1 MAAGGNQA
9 LDFLVRG
16 KQQLAHQRSLSAV
29 SQRMAEGAE
38 PAIQAPSLPNLQ
50 SLCQEP
56 GRECGIAASRWKQRS
71 SITAPEQRWRNAA
84 QLRHGGNSEVALQSA
99 GPPQDPMVTSRM
111 GLTRSSGSFWGAEG
125 GSCMER
131 DAARC
136 LVEESLS
143 LGCCARTLVLRFT
156 IGW

>member
-1 MAAGGNQA
+1 LAAGGNQA

-16 KQQLAHQRSLSAV
+16 KLQLAHKHSLSAV

-71 SITAPEQRWRNAA
+71 DVTAPEERSRAGGMQPSSCMEGAQRW
-84 QLRHGGNSEVALQSA
+84 LRKVLE
-99 GPPQDPMVTSRM
+99 DPMVTSRM
-111 GLTRSSGSFWGAEG
+111 GLIRYFGGLKVGAAWRG
-125 GSCMER
+125 TLLG
-131 DAARC
+131 AWWKNI
-136 LVEESLS
+136 SL
-143 LGCCARTLVLRFT
+143 
-156 IGW
+156 